1 MTKKGTLTLK
11 KMGKLYETALQ
22 SEHDQ
27 QIRLD
32 LLGAIEKRLDQELFC
47 KRDALILLKVLND
60 IAIENV

>member
-1 MTKKGTLTLK
+1 
-11 KMGKLYETALQ
+11 MGKLYETALQ